1 MGADTA
7 YAVGWLMPFIIVGLI
22 ILFLLWVFL
31 PIAVFRIK
39 SKMDDGLIAQ
49 RKIHQVLLDIK
60 SELQQLSE
68 NDSATVQADEQ
79 NETPEERKARIKAH
93 FDQKKSD

>member
-1 MGADTA
+1 MNTEAS
-7 YAVGWLMPFIIVGLI
+7 YAFGWLMPFIVIGLV
-22 ILFLLWVFL
+22 ILFFLWVFL

-60 SELQQLSE
+60 SELQKLNNS
-68 NDSATVQADEQ
+68 DSAPVHADEQ
-79 NETPEERKARIKAH
+79 TETPEERKARIKAH
-93 FDQKKSD
+93 FDQKKG